1 MNGRIKE
8 LRRILGLSQDEFGR
22 RLGVTRGAVTNIE
35 LNKVEPKPL
44 FIDLICREFN
54 VNEHWLRTGEGGMF
68 KEETEFS
75 LDQYMKEHGRTELE
89 LEIAKAYFALPQN
102 IRKIVLDQFVS
113 VVLKAKSNEESE
125 KSERDQLHAELDR
138 QIDMEKEATEKSK
151 VYFSTG

>member
-1 MNGRIKE
+1 MN
-8 LRRILGLSQDEFGR
+8 RRIASIRKISNLTQDDFGTRIGLSR
-22 RLGVTRGAVTNIE
+22 NYVWMIE
-35 LNKVEPKPL
+35 KGERIPSDRT
-44 FIDLICREFN
+44 IADICREFN
-54 VNEHWLRTGEGGMF
+54 VNEHWLRTGEGEMF